1 MLGKRLTRYVFIE
14 QYPTQVVHILIFS
27 WKVELT
33 PDEKQVL
40 EAWQAGDM
48 ALYRHFAEKF
58 ETMVMIYQSPD
69 LFKNP
74 YLDTFS

>member
-1 MLGKRLTRYVFIE
+1 MYLLRFPKSSSHSYF
-14 QYPTQVVHILIFS
+14 FS

-58 ETMVMIYQSPD
+58 ETMVMIYQSTD
-69 LFKNP
+69 LFKNL
-74 YLDTFS
+74 YLDTFSGKKYLKHL

>member
-1 MLGKRLTRYVFIE
+1 MYFIE
-14 QYPTQVVHILIFS
+14 VPKKQFTFLFFFS

-40 EAWQAGDM
+40 EVWQAGDM

-58 ETMVMIYQSPD
+58 ETMVMIYQSTD
-69 LFKNP
+69 LFKNL
-74 YLDTFS
+74 YLDTFPQKSI